1 MGRSARAKSGQ
12 WPGNAGGER
21 DDPPDRSARLI
32 KPHSCLNIPL
42 SHTAS
47 PIMHL
52 MARVRTFTL
61 LKTREENMPLS
72 VGFIGLGVLGSAM
85 APNLVASGFD
95 VTGYDPRPEAL
106 KELSVCGVRS
116 ANSVRDVSELSDI
129 VITCLPTVE
138 ALKAVFCGEDGLD
151 KTNRPGQVL
160 VETSTFPVAEKENV
174 RERVEAV
181 GKRMLDCPVSGNR
194 VLAKQKK
201 LTAFASGDE
210 TAYREVEDVIR
221 GFAGRTF
228 YVGPFGNG
236 MKMKFCGNI
245 LNLVHNAVAAEVMVL
260 GMKSGLDPK
269 LIHEVISGSGSS
281 SSMFEVR
288 GAMMANNN
296 YDHEGMNFS
305 VPIKDSRFISDHAH
319 QLEVPTPIY
328 HVALQSYYAAVA
340 QGFGHLDAA
349 AVCRAMEHAAHVER
363 DPDEKADN
371 RF

>member
-1 MGRSARAKSGQ
+1 M
-12 WPGNAGGER
+12 
-21 DDPPDRSARLI
+21 
-32 KPHSCLNIPL
+32 
-42 SHTAS
+42 T
-47 PIMHL
+47 
-52 MARVRTFTL
+52 
-61 LKTREENMPLS
+61 LS

-85 APNLVASGFD
+85 APNIAAAGFE
-95 VTGYDPRPEAL
+95 VTGYDPRQEAL
-106 KELSVCGVRS
+106 DALSESGVRAAAS
-116 ANSVRDVSELSDI
+116 IREVSEACDV

-138 ALKAVFCGEDGLD
+138 VLKTVFCGADGLD
-151 KTNRPGQVL
+151 KTHRPGQIVI
-160 VETSTFPVAEKENV
+160 ETSTFPVVEKESV
-174 RERVEAV
+174 RDRIEAT

-194 VLAKQKK
+194 VLAKQRK

-210 TAYREVEDVIR
+210 AAYNEVEDVIR

-319 QLEVPTPIY
+319 QMEVPTPIY

-340 QGFGHLDAA
+340 QGLGHLDAA
-349 AVCRAMEHAAHVER
+349 AVCRSMEHAAHIER
-363 DPDEKADN
+363 DPDNKADN
-371 RF
+371 QF